1 MQKNKGTVHKLSFLL
16 ILFFSHMMAQD
27 STTIK
32 KILIFQDEL
41 NKEFASEEESPLT
54 PKDFKIFKE
63 LDFFDIDTTYSVTA
77 KFVRTPYETPFIM
90 KTTTDREPIYV
101 KFGEAHFTLQEK
113 EWILNIYQNQGLK
126 TQSEYEDYLF
136 LPFTDLTNGET
147 SYGGGRFIDLKIPEG
162 DIILIDFNMAYN
174 PYCAYSARYS
184 CPIPPEE
191 NHLEL
196 EIPVGV
202 KKYSKHEVNK

>member
-1 MQKNKGTVHKLSFLL
+1 M
-16 ILFFSHMMAQD
+16 LFCSYIVAQNQD

-32 KILIFQDEL
+32 KILSFQEEL
-41 NKEFASEEESPLT
+41 NKDFSSEEESPLT
-54 PKDFKIFKE
+54 SKDFKTFKE
-63 LDFFDIDTTYSVTA
+63 LDFFDIDTAYSVFA
-77 KFVRTPYETPFIM
+77 KFVRTPYETPFVM
-90 KTTTDREPIYV
+90 KTTTNREPIYV
-101 KFGEAHFTLQEK
+101 KYGEAHFVLQEK
-113 EWILNIYQNQGLK
+113 EWVLNIYQSQGLK
-126 TQSEYEDYLF
+126 TQPEYEDYLF

-147 SYGGGRFIDLKIPEG
+147 SYGGGRFIDLKVPNG
-162 DIILIDFNMAYN
+162 DMILIDFNMAYN

-202 KKYSKHEVNK
+202 KKYNKHEVNK

>member
-1 MQKNKGTVHKLSFLL
+1 MYRLSFLL
-16 ILFFSHMMAQD
+16 MLFCSYIVAQNQD

-32 KILIFQDEL
+32 KILTFQEEL
-41 NKEFASEEESPLT
+41 NKDFSSEEKSPLT
-54 PKDFKIFKE
+54 SKDFKTFKA
-63 LDFFDIDTTYSVTA
+63 LDFFDIDTLYSVSA
-77 KFVRTPYETPFIM
+77 KFIRTPYETPFIM
-90 KTTTDREPIYV
+90 KTTTNREPIYV
-101 KFGEAHFTLQEK
+101 KYGEAHFVLQEK
-113 EWILNIYQNQGLK
+113 EWILNIYQSQGLK
-126 TQSEYEDYLF
+126 TQPEYEDYLF

-147 SYGGGRFIDLKIPEG
+147 SYGGGRFIDLKVPEG
-162 DIILIDFNMAYN
+162 DVILIDFNMAYN

-202 KKYSKHEVNK
+202 KKYNKHEANK